1 MLLYASMYVIYI
13 YIYIYHIHTYIYI
26 NPISLAIR
34 IHQDPNFFPGA
45 LRPPKVLP
53 SSSWKRPWPRS
64 APRAQ
69 RPSRP
74 GRSAEAI
81 NIWPKSVL

>member
-13 YIYIYHIHTYIYI
+13 YHIHTYIYI
-26 NPISLAIR
+26 YKNPISLAIR

-74 GRSAEAI
+74 GRSAEVI
-81 NIWPKSVL
+81 KIWPKSVL